1 MNVLVLNAGSSS
13 LKFQVIDTD
22 PETMASDTDR
32 RIAKGSIE
40 RIGSQ
45 GLLRFENGAGRIT
58 RNAQPVRD
66 HRAAIDIAVR
76 WLVSEEADIPQ
87 INSLADIHAVGHRVV
102 HGGEKFTASTLITPD
117 VIDGIEECID
127 LAPLHNPDNLRGIAA
142 VTEIFGAGVPQAAV
156 FDTAFHHSMPE
167 QSFLYAIPY
176 QFYRRHRVRRYGFH
190 GTSHRYVAY
199 RYRKLLD
206 IPKEQVRII
215 TLHLGN
221 GCSAAAIVGGRSVDT
236 SMGLTPLEGLVMGTR
251 SGDVDPAVIEY
262 LMEKEGFNINQIDTL
277 LNKQSG
283 LLGISGLTNDMRD
296 LLAEEQENNDR
307 RAHLAV
313 QIFVQR
319 IRKYIGAYLAEMNGA
334 DAIVF
339 TGGIGENSAMIRQRV
354 CQQMEWFGLHLDN
367 QLNNTLQSGTEG
379 HITSDNSRLHAY
391 VIPTDEELLIAR
403 DTVRLVQG
411 IEVPSW

>member
-22 PETMASDTDR
+22 PQTMATDTDR
-32 RIAKGSIE
+32 RIAKGTIE

-45 GLLRFENGAGRIT
+45 ALLRFENGAGRAA

-76 WLVSEEADIPQ
+76 WLVSQEADIPQ

-102 HGGEKFTASTLITPD
+102 HGGEKFTASTLITPE

-142 VTEIFGAGVPQAAV
+142 VTEIFGAGIPQAAV

-206 IPKEQVRII
+206 IPKEQVNII

-221 GCSAAAIVGGRSVDT
+221 GCSAAAIAGGRSVDT

-262 LMEKEGFNINQIDTL
+262 LMEKEGFNINQMDTL

-319 IRKYIGAYLAEMNGA
+319 IRKYVGAYLAEMNGA

-339 TGGIGENSAMIRQRV
+339 AGGIGENSAMIRQRV
-354 CQQMEWFGLHLDN
+354 CQQMEWLGLHLDE
-367 QLNNTLQSGTEG
+367 QQNNTLMAGTEG
-379 HITSDNSRLHAY
+379 RISADSSRLHAY

-403 DTVRLVQG
+403 DTVRLVEG
-411 IEVPSW
+411 IAVPSW